1 MSKYYRFIPIYA
13 LLVLFCFQGNAVA
26 GNHASLSEIKKELAA
41 IQKNMNQKL
50 PSLSL
55 RSRLLAQLALENA
68 GMASSKNLPKKAK
81 KVSNFNPAV
90 SIVLNGKAT
99 TFSESSGEM
108 AGFAVG
114 EEGERGREG
123 LGIDESELT
132 IAANVDDKFYGSL
145 TAAIVREDGSDIVEL
160 EEAYLQTLAGLQ
172 FIDGLT
178 IKAGRAFWTIGYL
191 NEHHAHTD
199 DFADRPLPYRAFF
212 NKAYNDDGV
221 EVSYLLPTDFYAEVG
236 MGAFRGDD
244 FPFGGSDG
252 EGIGAWSAFARVG
265 SDIGANQSWRL
276 GGYALMGEAK
286 GGRATEE
293 GEVVFVGDTDLY
305 GMDFRYTFAPTGNAR
320 EREFILQGEA
330 FWRDED
336 GQYSLDSGRDGT
348 FVNHDDSSVGWYAQG
363 VYKFAQKW
371 RAGVR
376 YSELESPDI
385 QAGLVGTGLDGTRH
399 DPRST
404 SLMLDYTNSEFSRWR
419 FQYNH
424 NELSRTSNDNQFMI
438 QYIMSIG
445 AHGAHKY

>member
-1 MSKYYRFIPIYA
+1 MRKFFG
-13 LLVLFCFQGNAVA
+13 VLFAKTLFTLIALQANAFA
-26 GNHASLSEIKKELAA
+26 GNHTSLEEIKKELAA
-41 IQKNMNQKL
+41 IQEKYESKINELESKIEA
-50 PSLSL
+50 LS
-55 RSRLLAQLALENA
+55 SANSSSMAK
-68 GMASSKNLPKKAK
+68 ASSQNLPRKAK

-99 TFSESSGEM
+99 SFSESSGEM
-108 AGFAVG
+108 EGFAVG
-114 EEGERGREG
+114 EEGERGQEG
-123 LGIDESELT
+123 LGLGESELT

-145 TAAIVREDGSDIVEL
+145 TAAIVREDGSDIIEL

-252 EGIGAWSAFARVG
+252 EGIGAWSAYARVG

-276 GGYALMGEAK
+276 GGYALMGESK
-286 GGRATEE
+286 GGRTTEE
-293 GEVVFVGDTDLY
+293 GAITFVGDTDLY

-336 GQYSLDSGRDGT
+336 GTYNVGAGD
-348 FVNHDDSSVGWYAQG
+348 VNHDDSSVGWYAQG

-371 RAGVR
+371 RAGFR

-385 QAGLVGTGLDGTRH
+385 QAGLVGTGLDGTSH
-399 DPRST
+399 DPRSA
-404 SLMLDYTNSEFSRWR
+404 SIMLDYTNSEFSRWR

-438 QYIMSIG
+438 QYIMSVG

>member
-1 MSKYYRFIPIYA
+1 MRKSVGAILLNILFIFIA
-13 LLVLFCFQGNAVA
+13 LQGNAIA
-26 GNHASLSEIKKELAA
+26 GSHTSLDEIKKELAA
-41 IQKNMNQKL
+41 IQEKYESKIAEL
-50 PSLSL
+50 ESKIEALS
-55 RSRLLAQLALENA
+55 STSSSSM
-68 GMASSKNLPKKAK
+68 GKASSQNLPRKAK

-90 SIVLNGKAT
+90 SVVLNGKAT
-99 TFSESSGEM
+99 SFSESSGEM
-108 AGFAVG
+108 EGFAVG
-114 EEGERGREG
+114 EEGERGQEG
-123 LGIDESELT
+123 LGLGESELT

-145 TAAIVREDGSDIVEL
+145 TAAIVREDGSDIIEL

-252 EGIGAWSAFARVG
+252 EGIGAWSAFARIG
-265 SDIGANQSWRL
+265 SDIGANQSWRI
-276 GGYALMGEAK
+276 GGYALIGEAK
-286 GGRATEE
+286 GGRTTEE
-293 GEVVFVGDTDLY
+293 GEITFTGDTDLY

-336 GQYSLDSGRDGT
+336 GTYNVGAGD
-348 FVNHDDSSVGWYAQG
+348 VNHDDSSVGWYAQG

-371 RAGVR
+371 RTGFR

-385 QAGLVGTGLDGTRH
+385 NAGLVGTGLDGTRH
-399 DPRST
+399 DPRSA
-404 SLMLDYTNSEFSRWR
+404 SIMIDYTNSEFSRWR

-438 QYIMSIG
+438 QYIMSVG

>member
-1 MSKYYRFIPIYA
+1 MHKSVRFISFYL
-13 LLVLFCFQGNAVA
+13 LLVFFGFQGNAVA

-41 IQKNMNQKL
+41 IQEKYESKI
-50 PSLSL
+50 
-55 RSRLLAQLALENA
+55 AELEAKIEAISTANA
-68 GMASSKNLPKKAK
+68 GNTGMASSKNLPRKAK

-108 AGFAVG
+108 EGFAVG

-123 LGIDESELT
+123 LGIDESEFT
-132 IAANVDDKFYGSL
+132 VAANVDDKFYGSF
-145 TAAIVREDGSDIVEL
+145 TAAIVREDGSDIIEL

-252 EGIGAWSAFARVG
+252 EGIGAWSAYARVG

-286 GGRATEE
+286 GGRTTEE
-293 GEVVFVGDTDLY
+293 GAITFVGDTDLY

-336 GQYSLDSGRDGT
+336 GTYDVGGGA
-348 FVNHDDSSVGWYAQG
+348 VNHDDTSVGWYAQG

-385 QAGLVGTGLDGTRH
+385 QAGLVGTGLDGTQH

-419 FQYNH
+419 FQYNY

>member
-1 MSKYYRFIPIYA
+1 MHKSFRFITLNTLAVFFA
-13 LLVLFCFQGNAVA
+13 LQTTAFA
-26 GNHASLSEIKKELAA
+26 GNHASLDEIKKELAA
-41 IQKNMNQKL
+41 IQEKYESKIAEL
-50 PSLSL
+50 ESKIEALS
-55 RSRLLAQLALENA
+55 SANSS
-68 GMASSKNLPKKAK
+68 GMGKASSQNLPRKAK

-108 AGFAVG
+108 EGFAVG

-123 LGIDESELT
+123 LGIDESEFT
-132 IAANVDDKFYGSL
+132 VAANVDDKFYGSF
-145 TAAIVREDGSDIVEL
+145 TAAIVREDGSDIIEL

-276 GGYALMGEAK
+276 GGYALIGEAK
-286 GGRATEE
+286 GGRTTEE
-293 GEVVFVGDTDLY
+293 GAITFVGDTDLY

-336 GQYSLDSGRDGT
+336 GTYDVGGGA
-348 FVNHDDSSVGWYAQG
+348 VNHDDTSVGWYAQG

-385 QAGLVGTGLDGTRH
+385 QAGLAGTGLDGTRH
-399 DPRST
+399 DPRSA
-404 SLMLDYTNSEFSRWR
+404 SFMLDYTNSEFSRWR

-424 NELSRTSNDNQFMI
+424 NELSRTNNDNQFMI